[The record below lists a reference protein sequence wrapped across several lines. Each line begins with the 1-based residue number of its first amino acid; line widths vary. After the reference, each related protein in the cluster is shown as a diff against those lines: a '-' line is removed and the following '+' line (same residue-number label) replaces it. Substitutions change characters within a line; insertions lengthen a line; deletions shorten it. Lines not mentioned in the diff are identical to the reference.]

1 MISVF
6 AHIPAESF
14 CFLRL
19 YNHRCGEAINALI
32 SFLLNS
38 EFGLFLGSLNPTF
51 NFIWKHFSHR
61 NSVGDRNGT
70 FSSAEWIWY

>member
-1 MISVF
+1 ML

-19 YNHRCGEAINALI
+19 YSHRCGEAINTLI
-32 SFLLNS
+32 SLLLSS
-38 EFGLFLGSLNPTF
+38 EFGLFPAPLNPTF
-51 NFIWKHFSHR
+51 NFILKSFSHR